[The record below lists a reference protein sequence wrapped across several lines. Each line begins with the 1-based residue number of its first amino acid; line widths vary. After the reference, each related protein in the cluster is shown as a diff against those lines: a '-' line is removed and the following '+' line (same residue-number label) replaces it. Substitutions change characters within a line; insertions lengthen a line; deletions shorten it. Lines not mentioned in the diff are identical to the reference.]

1 MKKIIVF
8 TSLLLISS
16 LSQAQNIQDIRWKSE
31 SQVRAILGNP
41 QSVSQPVG
49 THATYTMWRYADFTV
64 AFSNNTIKR
73 FTCFVTTVYESFS
86 YKKIVNLGA
95 VRFKYISLLF
105 RPWLASVDYSL
116 AEKSANYFVIR
127 KKK

>member
-64 AFSNNTIKR
+64 AFSNNKA
-73 FTCFVTTVYESFS
+73 FH
-86 YKKIVNLGA
+86 
-95 VRFKYISLLF
+95 LF
-105 RPWLASVDYSL
+105 RNDSL
-116 AEKSANYFVIR
+116 R
-127 KKK
+127 KFQLQENR